1 MGKDNSKKR
10 LLELGSERVPNWE
23 CMFVIFL
30 SENADDIKMA
40 VKKQNMDPMCV
51 ARILD
56 KNW

>member
-1 MGKDNSKKR
+1 MGKTFRRSVIRTWIGEGTK
-10 LLELGSERVPNWE
+10 LGMYVRY
-23 CMFVIFL
+23 FL

-51 ARILD
+51 AKFMD